1 MNTTGNHLTILEA
14 LDCEYLLTPWEWK
27 FINDL
32 AGRDKEWR
40 VSAKQEEILAQ
51 IQKKLDRG

>member
-1 MNTTGNHLTILEA
+1 MSTIGNHPTILEA
-14 LDCEYLLTPWEWK
+14 LDSEYLLTVWEWD

-32 AGRDKEWR
+32 AGRGKEWR